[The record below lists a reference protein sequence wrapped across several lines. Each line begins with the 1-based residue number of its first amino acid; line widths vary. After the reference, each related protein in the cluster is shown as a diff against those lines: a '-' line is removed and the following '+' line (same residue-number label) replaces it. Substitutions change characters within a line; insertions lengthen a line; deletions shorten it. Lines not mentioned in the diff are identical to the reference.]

1 MKIILILALTCTSV
15 FAKTVSQRKVD
26 DLEKR
31 VEALERR
38 VAALEGG
45 KKPAGLNLKT
55 KDLKNKKAASKS
67 NFGRAAASSNQEGM
81 SSKQR
86 ADVMKQLEAI
96 KKSKSEQQKVLDEL
110 LNHEP

>member
-1 MKIILILALTCTSV
+1 MKLILILALTCTSV
-15 FAKTVSQRKVD
+15 FAKTVSQRKID
-26 DLEKR
+26 DLERR

-38 VAALEGG
+38 MAALEGG

-55 KDLKNKKAASKS
+55 KDLKNKKAASHS
-67 NFGRAAASSNQEGM
+67 NIGRAAASSTEEM